1 VSRVAVAI
9 IGAGPYGLSLAAH
22 LAARKIEHRIF
33 GRPMLF
39 WSQVADAGGAR
50 YLRTYCF
57 GTNISTPDSGFSF
70 ADYSRP
76 RGLETFE
83 PCSISDFAA
92 YGHWFQQAKVPWVE
106 PVDVAHVAAL
116 ERGFAVTLEDG
127 ERLDADRVVVATGLA
142 GFASVPPAIAALPPV
157 LASHTSRISN
167 FAVFKE
173 RDVAVIGAGQSALE
187 AAALL
192 LEVGARPQLLVRE
205 NTIHW
210 MSRVPQAR
218 GLWRRLRSP
227 ISSLGSGPKAWALAH
242 FPGAL
247 HRLPAAWRTRLV
259 KNHLPPE
266 GAWWLRERVE
276 NRMPVHVDTTVGG
289 AREVDGRVALR
300 LRVAND
306 GAGRELL
313 VDHVVAGTG
322 YDIDVERLAF
332 LDPTLRGAIQRFGR
346 APSLNATFET
356 SVPGLSVI
364 GPSSAVSFGPLFRFV
379 AGSEYTARVVSAHLG
394 SQPLPATRFDYA
406 DSTPQI
412 ASKTQ

>member
-1 VSRVAVAI
+1 MRRIAVVI

-22 LAARKIEHRIF
+22 LAAGKVEHRIF
-33 GRPMLF
+33 GSPMRF
-39 WSQVADAGGAR
+39 WSEVADAGGER

-57 GTNISTPDSGFSF
+57 GTNISTPDPGFSF

-83 PCSISDFAA
+83 PCSIKDFAA

-106 PVDVAHVAAL
+106 PVDVTHVAPLA
-116 ERGFAVTLEDG
+116 RGFAVTLENG
-127 ERLDADRVVVATGLA
+127 ERIDADGVVVATGLA
-142 GFASVPPAIAALPPV
+142 GFASVPPAIAALPPA
-157 LASHTSRISN
+157 LASHTSQVSD
-167 FAVFKE
+167 FAVF
-173 RDVAVIGAGQSALE
+173 RGCDVAVVGAGQSALE

-210 MSRVPQAR
+210 MNRVPQAR
-218 GLWRRLRSP
+218 SLWRKLRSP
-227 ISSLGSGPKAWALAH
+227 ISSLGSGPKAWALAR

-247 HRLPAAWRTRLV
+247 HRLPATLRTHLV

-266 GAWWLRERVE
+266 GAWWLRQRVE
-276 NRMPVHVDTTVGG
+276 NRMPVHVDTSVAGASEVG
-289 AREVDGRVALR
+289 GRVALR
-300 LRVAND
+300 LRGTN
-306 GAGRELL
+306 GPERELL
-313 VDHVVAGTG
+313 VDHVIAGTG
-322 YDIDVERLAF
+322 YDIDVDRLIF
-332 LDPTLRGAIQRFGR
+332 LDPALRGAIERFGR
-346 APSLNATFET
+346 APSLNASFET

-379 AGSEYTARVVSAHLG
+379 AGSEYTARVVAAHVSAL
-394 SQPLPATRFDYA
+394 PLAAARPDFAGGA
-406 DSTPQI
+406 AQI